1 MKAASGGTVVVADGT
16 PSEWHATVAT
26 GGRGS
31 AVALTLAVAA
41 AVGVGVWAPRV
52 VGADADGGGP
62 ALLAASVDMAGDQPQ
77 QPRVA
82 MEVDTTAIHVG
93 DPVSVRLVVD
103 HPPGWS
109 VLWADSIDVSPFEVQ
124 RFQSLEPQSAEGG
137 AARSVAE
144 LVVTSFELGEL
155 ELPPIPVPVAAPDG
169 SVDTLTTDP
178 FRIGVET
185 VGLDD
190 TGDIREIKGPLSIAR
205 SWWGPLAWLVLAVAV
220 AAGVVH
226 LWRRRRTRPVARPA
240 GPPPPPPRPH
250 DVVALEALAALE
262 ASSMLERGEVKEYH
276 VQVSEIVRTYVEG
289 QLAVPALELTTGEV
303 VAGLRR
309 AALGEPVCG
318 SFGAFLE
325 RCDLVK
331 FAKWRPSAADS
342 RGALEQARELVRM
355 TSGGR
360 SRPQGE
366 SARES
371 VRDSQPP
378 GGAS

>member
-1 MKAASGGTVVVADGT
+1 MRTARGAKVVVAAGT
-16 PSEWHATVAT
+16 LAGRRAKAAT
-26 GGRGS
+26 GGRMP
-31 AVALTLAVAA
+31 AVALALAA
-41 AVGVGVWAPRV
+41 AVGVWAPRV
-52 VGADADGGGP
+52 VGADADGGVP
-62 ALLAASVDMAGDQPQ
+62 ATPATASVDVAADQSQ
-77 QPRVA
+77 QARIA

-93 DPVSVRLVVD
+93 DPVSVRLAVD
-103 HPPGWS
+103 HPAGWS
-109 VLWADSIDVSPFEVQ
+109 VLWADSVDVSPFEVQ
-124 RFQSLEPQSAEGG
+124 RFQLVEPLSDEGG
-137 AARSVAE
+137 VARSVAE

-155 ELPPIPVPVAAPDG
+155 ELPPIQVLVAAPGG

-178 FRIGVET
+178 FRIGVES

-220 AAGVVH
+220 AAGAVH
-226 LWRRRRTRPVARPA
+226 LWRRRRIRPVVRPA

-250 DVVALEALAALE
+250 DLVALEALAALE

-309 AALGEPVCG
+309 AALGEPVCS

-331 FAKWRPSAADS
+331 FAKWRPSATDS

-355 TSGGR
+355 TSGR
-360 SRPQGE
+360 HSRPQGE
-366 SARES
+366 PVQE
-371 VRDSQPP
+371 SQPS

>member
-1 MKAASGGTVVVADGT
+1 MKTARGAERVVAAGT
-16 PSEWHATVAT
+16 PSEPRTKVAT
-26 GGRGS
+26 RGRAS
-31 AVALTLAVAA
+31 AVALAVAVA
-41 AVGVGVWAPRV
+41 VGVWAPRI
-52 VGADADGGGP
+52 VGADADGGAPEARRVEVEALP
-62 ALLAASVDMAGDQPQ
+62 AMSVDLAADQSQ
-77 QPRVA
+77 HPRVA

-109 VLWADSIDVSPFEVQ
+109 VLWADSVDVSPFEVQ
-124 RFQSLEPQSAEGG
+124 RFQPVEPQSDEDGV
-137 AARSVAE
+137 ARSVAE

-155 ELPPIPVPVAAPDG
+155 ELPPIPVLVAAPGG

-178 FRIGVET
+178 FRIGVES

-220 AAGVVH
+220 AAGAVH
-226 LWRRRRTRPVARPA
+226 LWRRRRTRPIARPA

-250 DVVALEALAALE
+250 DLVALEALAALE

-331 FAKWRPSAADS
+331 FAKWRPSTADS

-355 TSGGR
+355 TSGR
-360 SRPQGE
+360 HSRPQGE
-366 SARES
+366 SVRES
-371 VRDSQPP
+371 QPS